1 MAKVKGQVK
10 IKVKIKVKGQV
21 KIKIKVGDIPN
32 GWWLAL
38 DA

>member
-10 IKVKIKVKGQV
+10 IKVKGQV
-21 KIKIKVGDIPN
+21 KIEVKVEVGHIPN
-32 GWWLAL
+32 GGWLAL

>member
-10 IKVKIKVKGQV
+10 IKVKGQVKSQV
-21 KIKIKVGDIPN
+21 KIKVGHIPN